1 MAELDAAPADAGSAP
16 DPVSLISGL
25 LERENPPPKP
35 PRNVRIEPSA
45 SAPDPEPEE
54 GQPEPGPEVPPEEE
68 EEDGEDQPEQQEEPE
83 EPELFTVKIDGKEAK
98 VTREELLNGYQ
109 RQADYSRKTAE
120 VAEQRRTAEAE
131 AQRIQQ
137 ERNHYVAQLDQVAT
151 VLQAS
156 LPTPPSE
163 QMLHSDPLTYVQ
175 QKELYEARVNQLR
188 AVLGEK
194 QRAEEQSQREMERQ
208 HQQMMSHARQHLL
221 AELPDWK
228 NPEKAR
234 AGQRELADYMR
245 TCGYSEQEIAAASDP
260 RAVVGF
266 RKAML
271 YDRLQ
276 AAQPKVTQK
285 LATAPKMVRP
295 GAAGPAPDQAKALTQ
310 RVKRSGGRD
319 MDAIA
324 RLIELG

>member
-1 MAELDAAPADAGSAP
+1 MAELDAAPADAGSAT

-45 SAPDPEPEE
+45 SAPDPDEV
-54 GQPEPGPEVPPEEE
+54 EPGPEEPPVEEGDDEEGEETPEEE
-68 EEDGEDQPEQQEEPE
+68 EQ
-83 EPELFTVKIDGKEAK
+83 EPELFAVKIDGKEEK
-98 VTREELLNGYQ
+98 VPLDELVRGYQ
-109 RQADYSRKTAE
+109 RQSDYSRNMNQLAE
-120 VAEQRRTAEAE
+120 HRRAADAAHQE
-131 AQRIQQ
+131 IMS
-137 ERNHYVAQLDQVAT
+137 ERNHYVSQLDQVAT
-151 VLQAS
+151 VLQAA

-163 QMLHSDPLTYVQ
+163 QMLQTDPLTYVQ
-175 QKELYEARVNQLR
+175 QEKLYEAKVNQLR